1 MVILRIAPEPE
12 LKIAPVSEYHSE
24 YPSCENRRE
33 ISPGMDFRRFLS
45 SYISHFY
52 SETSETLIIDRMLT
66 LPPRFRNFF
75 SGTGC
80 GNRIRI
86 LRLTRE
92 GIEIRLCNT
101 F

>member
-1 MVILRIAPEPE
+1 
-12 LKIAPVSEYHSE
+12 
-24 YPSCENRRE
+24 
-33 ISPGMDFRRFLS
+33 MDFRRLLS
-45 SYISHFY
+45 SYISHVY
-52 SETSETLIIDRMLT
+52 SENSETLIINRMLT

-86 LRLTRE
+86 LRLTQE
-92 GIEIRLCNT
+92 GIELRLCNT